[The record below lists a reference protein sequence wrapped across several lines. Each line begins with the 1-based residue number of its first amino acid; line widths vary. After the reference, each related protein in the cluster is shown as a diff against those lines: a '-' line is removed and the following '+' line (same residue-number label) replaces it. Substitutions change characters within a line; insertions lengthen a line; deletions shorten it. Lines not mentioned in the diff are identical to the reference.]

1 MTVNTIVTPSSQ
13 VESLLPGY
21 INETYTE
28 FVNFM
33 VKSDE
38 SEERVGFSQDV
49 LQNLQKYKDFNT
61 YRNKIVQNGVLAKNV
76 SVTDTELTLEDGY
89 GFPEENGVLYIDDEI
104 IYYRQKI
111 DNTFYELERGAS
123 GTVILPTFTSKGTY
137 RITTATSHTVSSEV
151 TNVSVLFLVSMLET
165 IYETYVPE
173 IIPSRVSG
181 EINNATL
188 LENIKDFFQAK
199 GAKASIKALFKILFA
214 ENDVEVTYP
223 GDRMI
228 TPSKSTWNES
238 EIVRVIPLAASL
250 VPSEANLTTPDKF
263 INAKVEYYLDGFDS
277 DDEVL
282 ATAVCEYAV
291 SYVFENVVQYEI
303 SLQKDSLL
311 GKIHPTPK
319 SILTKE
325 LTIDNSTITVESTI
339 GFPYS
344 GVIYIEDEGI
354 SYTSKSMNQ
363 FFGCTRGHIGV
374 AATHRVLD
382 SVFGQRK
389 LRATTTLDGIKYETY
404 CFVLGLADSI
414 RVVDGGLMHR
424 ANDPVH
430 VNGPG
435 AIDPRQPILSSFI
448 ENVTE
453 STVTEALGLPDVTN
467 ITAGVNSVYF
477 NSEFSLI
484 ATSGFPYYT
493 IGQFSSDDSIGPNLT
508 SHPITYAIPT
518 QNNLKGIDTIV
529 KGTNQI
535 GVFVDGVPA
544 YSDDSPRRVVQGD
557 IADFTVLAE
566 GRGYVNPTVVIN
578 PPYANADAVVVDG
591 RITGIVS
598 TSTVLPDRYFT
609 SNPTVRI
616 SSGEGS
622 SFEIVFDLYG
632 RITNV
637 VVSTAGNFY
646 KDAPILSVVDSSNRG
661 AGALLTAVVQNGGIA
676 SVTINESGIDY
687 NPATTSIVPLPI
699 GNGAL
704 VQATVQYY
712 QFNRYQ
718 EVVNNSTWTFDS
730 GNGFLYQDPSLDKER
745 STYGYICSPTQLRN
759 TLGDDGSQH
768 SPILGWAL
776 DGNPIYGPYGYLNG
790 KNDSAGYIRMTTGYT
805 LQANRNNIIPG
816 GEVNAGGVAPP
827 DVGAY
832 DPDNGVYP
840 MGTFTEDYLWEAKDI
855 EGPGKDLE
863 TEAGLQLTTDSGLEI
878 VTNANFDNV
887 NYLDRNNGRIC
898 NTPDF
903 PEAVYPDGIYA
914 YFITVDASEQPAFP
928 YIIGRNYQNAPVD
941 WYLDWSTQP
950 YPEKIRFGSI
960 PYTPSRTLDTSLVQ
974 RHRTAYLSAAQEDMS
989 ASVAS
994 ISSGGVS
1001 SVVIESGLPETT
1013 MIGDLLYYDN
1023 TVENGFGASGIV
1035 TALKGE
1041 DIVQSG
1047 GQRLSAQLISHR
1059 QKFDLSA
1066 NDGTFTFV
1074 KDTQIR
1080 TWNDAIAIVEKY
1092 EIERDGNGNVI
1103 AQELTVQT
1111 ITFNLVKAP
1120 LLPSIPTFYDN
1131 VYKPVFLVNVT
1142 PENAI
1147 LGTAPLGSEEP
1158 NKVVVSYYQPTVAIG
1173 GDTVKAGD
1181 LWWSLFDGRLFIYY
1195 EDNDSGQWVVT
1206 QPLGTTPYGT
1216 LSSPSTSL
1224 ASDTALVVGESN
1236 PPVNVLNPGVGNT
1249 ITISNLAPS
1258 ERSNGDPNKMGDLW
1272 WTPVTGCLFIWYTDG
1287 IVNYTRTGTYVE
1299 NAVNSQWVITDPSG
1313 IAPLGFGAESYS
1325 VDEYYPEDSNVS
1337 SLTSNIFTGDV
1348 TAMIADVA
1356 PVVRPD
1362 GTALAIGNLFWSRR
1376 TGKLYVYWNDGDS
1389 NQWTV
1394 CNPNASITSNFGM
1407 DTFPGGEV
1415 GPGPIFDSPVG
1426 QIDELSTQKILW
1438 FNELDF
1444 FQPNDSVDFQL
1455 GAPGVD
1461 SLTEN
1466 SQIKSLGPDDRNNGS
1481 FIRGYNDTPIDLP
1494 NGALMI
1500 NQERALYK
1508 VKCDAPC
1515 KVDVG
1520 DIVIFSNSSFQE
1532 INGPHVV
1539 SKAGTVVPADVS
1551 VQINSSGQVSKVNL
1565 ISSGQFYSNDFIIS
1579 FTGGGGQSAF
1589 AYATVAALTDGG
1601 GVTSIQL
1608 LEGGYNYSS
1617 APTPVL
1623 GKEISNREFFIE
1635 VSDVYGDDN
1644 DNVSFVTTAERLQG
1658 QAGIVEVNS
1667 AGLEYTEIPPALG
1680 LYKKQGD
1687 RASTRVNLAPV
1698 NSLEETSIASVTVFN
1713 GGARYVNPTAIFF
1726 DRTVSKGAGAKA
1738 SVTVSNG
1745 VVTAIDMLA
1754 GGTGYIDPD
1763 VILVEESGKFI
1774 STTNNIGRIDAM
1786 KISDPG
1792 LKVSADST
1800 LRPELQIITRI
1811 IVRTPNGNFIEG
1823 QSVYQG
1829 TVDKPLV
1836 TAKIVSYDSKIQQL
1850 TLEKVDG
1857 QLKAGENINNY
1868 FGVSAM
1874 VVLQGEADTR
1884 VQIDGTAEPEGSFIN
1899 DTSMIGTDYARI
1911 QDSYYYQWFSYNI
1924 QSPLQ
1929 KVQYETFVQDI
1940 VHPSGFIQFAEL
1952 DINKSIKAS
1961 VESEEVYISTV
1972 VIT

>member
-33 VKSDE
+33 TKSDE

-49 LQNLQKYKDFNT
+49 LQNLQKYRDFNT
-61 YRNKIVQNGVLAKNV
+61 YRNKIVQNGVLAKNI
-76 SVTDTELTLEDGY
+76 SSTDTELILEDGF

-137 RITTATSHTVSSEV
+137 RITTAAAHTVSSEV

-165 IYETYVPE
+165 IYETYAPE
-173 IIPSRVSG
+173 IIPERVSG

-188 LENIKDFFQAK
+188 LENIKDFFQSK
-199 GAKASIKALFKILFA
+199 GSKVSIKALFKILFA

-238 EIVRVIPLAASL
+238 EILRVIPLSSSL
-250 VPSEANLTTPDKF
+250 VPSEANLATPDKF
-263 INAKVEYYLDGFDS
+263 INAKLEYYLDGFGS
-277 DDEVL
+277 DDTIL
-282 ATAVCEYAV
+282 ATAICEYAV

-311 GKIHPTPK
+311 GNISPTPK
-319 SILTKE
+319 TILTKDV
-325 LTIDNSTITVESTI
+325 TVDGTTITVESTI

-344 GVIYIEDEGI
+344 GVIYIQNEGV

-374 AATHRVLD
+374 AAIHGLAD
-382 SVFGQRK
+382 SVFGERK
-389 LRATTTLDGIKYETY
+389 IRAATTLDGIKYETY

-414 RVVDGGLMHR
+414 RVVDGGIMHK

-435 AIDPRQPILSSFI
+435 AINPRQPILSSFI
-448 ENVTE
+448 ENIE
-453 STVTEALGLPDVTN
+453 EATVTEAMGLPDVTN
-467 ITAGVNSVYF
+467 ITASVSSVYF
-477 NSEFSLI
+477 DPEFCLVS
-484 ATSGFPYYT
+484 TSGLPYYT
-493 IGQFSSDDSIGPNLT
+493 IGQFSSDDSVGPDLT
-508 SHPITYAIPT
+508 ANSMTYAIPT

-557 IADFTVLAE
+557 IADFAVLAE
-566 GRGYVNPTVVIN
+566 GRGYVNPTVVID

-591 RITGIVS
+591 RISAIIS

-622 SFEIVFDLYG
+622 SFEIAFDLYG

-637 VVSTAGNFY
+637 SVSTAGNFY
-646 KDAPILSVVDSSNRG
+646 KDTPVLSVVDSSNRG
-661 AGALLTAVVQNGGIA
+661 AGAVLTAVVQNGGIS
-676 SVTINESGIDY
+676 SVTIDEGGIDY

-704 VQATVQYY
+704 VEATVQYY

-718 EVVNNSTWTFDS
+718 EVVNNSNWTFDS
-730 GNGFLYQDPSLDKER
+730 GNGFLYQNPSEDVER

-759 TLGDDGSQH
+759 TLGDNGSQH

-776 DGNPIYGPYGYLNG
+776 DGNPIYGPYGYLNA
-790 KNDSAGYIRMTTGYT
+790 KNDSAGHIRMTTGYT
-805 LQANRNNIIPG
+805 LQTDRSNIIPG
-816 GEVNAGGVAPP
+816 GEINAGGISPP
-827 DVGAY
+827 TVGAY
-832 DPDNGVYP
+832 DPSNGVYP
-840 MGTFTEDYLWEAKDI
+840 MGTFTEDYLWEAKNI
-855 EGPGKDLE
+855 QGPGKDLE
-863 TEAGLQLTTDSGLEI
+863 TEDGVQLTTDSGLEL
-878 VTNANFDNV
+878 VTNANFDNI

-903 PEAVYPDGIYA
+903 PEEVYPDGIYA
-914 YFITVDASEQPAFP
+914 YFITVDAAEQPTFP
-928 YIIGRNYQNAPVD
+928 YIIGRNYQNAPVE

-960 PYTPSRTLDTSLVQ
+960 PYTPSRNLNTSLVQ
-974 RHRTAYLSAAQEDMS
+974 RHRTPYLSGAQEDMS
-989 ASVAS
+989 ASVVS
-994 ISSGGVS
+994 ISSGGIS
-1001 SVVIESGLPETT
+1001 SIVIESGLPETT
-1013 MIGDLLYYDN
+1013 MIGDLLYYDDK
-1023 TVENGFGASGIV
+1023 VENGFGASGIV

-1041 DIVQSG
+1041 SIVQSG
-1047 GQRLSAQLISHR
+1047 GQRLVTQLISHR

-1074 KDTQIR
+1074 KDTEIR
-1080 TWNDAIAIVEKY
+1080 TWNDAVATIEKY
-1092 EIERDGNGNVI
+1092 EIERDASGNVI
-1103 AQELTVQT
+1103 AQELTIQT
-1111 ITFNLVKAP
+1111 TTLNLVEP
-1120 LLPSIPTFYDN
+1120 NIRPNQPTFYDN
-1131 VYKPVFLVNVT
+1131 VYKPVYLINNT
-1142 PENAI
+1142 PEDVI

-1158 NKVVVSYYQPTVAIG
+1158 NKVVVSYYQPTVGIG
-1173 GDTVKAGD
+1173 GDEVKAGD

-1195 EDNDSGQWVVT
+1195 VDNNSSQWVVT
-1206 QPLGTTPYGT
+1206 QPIGTTPYGT
-1216 LSSPSTSL
+1216 LSSPSSSL
-1224 ASDTALVVGESN
+1224 ASDNALVAGESN

-1249 ITISNLAPS
+1249 ISISNLAPS
-1258 ERSNGDPNKMGDLW
+1258 QRSNGDPNKMGDLW
-1272 WTPVTGCLFIWYTDG
+1272 WSPVTGCLFIWYTDG
-1287 IVNYTRTGTYVE
+1287 IVNYTRTGVYSETVT
-1299 NAVNSQWVITDPSG
+1299 NSQWVITDPSG
-1313 IAPLGFGAESYS
+1313 IAPLGFGSESYS
-1325 VDEYYPEDSNVS
+1325 TDVFYPDDSNAS
-1337 SLTSNIFTGDV
+1337 SLTSSIFTGDV
-1348 TAMIADVA
+1348 TAMIGDVT
-1356 PVVRPD
+1356 PVKRPD
-1362 GTALAIGNLFWSRR
+1362 GTDVEIGNLFWSRR
-1376 TGKLYVYWNDGDS
+1376 TGKLYIYWNDGDS

-1394 CNPNASITSNFGM
+1394 CNPNASIVTEFSM

-1415 GPGPIFDSPVG
+1415 GPGFFVSPLG
-1426 QIDELSTQKILW
+1426 QIEELSTQKLLW
-1438 FNELDF
+1438 FDELDF
-1444 FQPNDSVDFQL
+1444 FKPMDLVDFQV
-1455 GAPGVD
+1455 GAPGVEE
-1461 SLTEN
+1461 LTEN
-1466 SQIKSLGPDDRNNGS
+1466 SQVISLGPDDRNNGT
-1481 FIRGYNDTPIDLP
+1481 FVRGYEDTALDLP
-1494 NGALMI
+1494 NGTPMI
-1500 NQERALYK
+1500 NQRRALYK
-1508 VKCDAPC
+1508 VKCDAAV
-1515 KVDVG
+1515 KVEAG
-1520 DIVIFSNSSFQE
+1520 DIVIFENSSFRE
-1532 INGPHVV
+1532 VNAPHVV
-1539 SKAGTVVPADVS
+1539 FKAGTVVPAEVT
-1551 VQINSSGQVSKVNL
+1551 VLINVDGQVAQVNL
-1565 ISSGQFYSNDFIIS
+1565 ISGGQFYSNDFIIS

-1589 AYATVAALTDGG
+1589 ARAIVSPLAEGG
-1601 GVTSIQL
+1601 VVTSIEL
-1608 LEGGYNYSS
+1608 LNGGYNYSS
-1617 APTPVL
+1617 PPTPVL

-1635 VSDVYGDDN
+1635 VSEVYGDDN
-1644 DNVSFVTTAERLQG
+1644 DNVSYVTTAERLQG
-1658 QAGIVEVNS
+1658 EAGIVEVNS
-1667 AGLEYTEIPPALG
+1667 AGLEYTEIPQAMG

-1687 RASTRVNLAPV
+1687 RASAIVNLAPV
-1698 NSLEETSIASVTVFN
+1698 NSLEETSIKSVTVTS
-1713 GGARYVNPTAIFF
+1713 GGVRYVSPTAIFY
-1726 DRTVSKGAGAKA
+1726 DRTTSNGSGAKA

-1745 VVTAIDMLA
+1745 VVTAINMIS
-1754 GGTGYIDPD
+1754 GGTGYIDPH
-1763 VILVEESGKFI
+1763 VILVEESGKYI
-1774 STTNNIGRIDAM
+1774 STTKNIGRIDAM

-1792 LKVSADST
+1792 LRVSVDST

-1811 IVRTPNGNFIEG
+1811 IVKNPTIEFIAG
-1823 QSVYQG
+1823 DKVYQG
-1829 TVDKPLV
+1829 TVSKPLV
-1836 TAKIVSYDSKIQQL
+1836 TATVVDYDSKIQQL
-1850 TLEKVDG
+1850 TLEKVNG
-1857 QLKAGENINNY
+1857 NLKEGENIYDYN
-1868 FGVSAM
+1868 GKQAM

-1884 VQIDGTAEPEGSFIN
+1884 VQIDGTAKPAGSFIN
-1899 DTSMIGTDYARI
+1899 DNSIIGSEYAHI

-1952 DINKSIKAS
+1952 DINKSVDAS

-1972 VIT
+1972 EIT